1 MVSDKMMG
9 KETASWNDGGSDGF
23 GSVLMEGSVV
33 RGMGVAAITAVKL
46 GASNLLT
53 SLTSTAR
60 TINHVTL
67 IFELI
72 GHRYYSYSYSLC
84 SCLRY

>member
-46 GASNLLT
+46 GASKLLT
-53 SLTSTAR
+53 SLTSTVR
-60 TINHVTL
+60 SLIDVHVACDADIL
-67 IFELI
+67 IDWSWL
-72 GHRYYSYSYSLC
+72 HLYYS
-84 SCLRY
+84 